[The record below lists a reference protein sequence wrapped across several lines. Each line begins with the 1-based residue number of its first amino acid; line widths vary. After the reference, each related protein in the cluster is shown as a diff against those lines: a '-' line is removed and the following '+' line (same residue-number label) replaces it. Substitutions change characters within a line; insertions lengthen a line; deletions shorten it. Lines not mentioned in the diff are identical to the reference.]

1 MPHAPL
7 RLAIPADAPAIE
19 ALLNL
24 CYRSDGGWTNEAALV
39 GGIRTTLAE
48 VQDVIQAPERH
59 LLVAEHLLPGS
70 SEPQLAATICIEP
83 HELNGQTTA
92 YVGMFAVHPALQGA
106 GLGKTM
112 LEAVEQYA
120 QSQLKLHTMSMTVL
134 EGRPELTAYYQRRG
148 YQPTG
153 ESIPF
158 PDNELNGTPLK
169 SGMRMHYMIKEIA

>member
-1 MPHAPL
+1 MPQTPL
-7 RLAIPADAPAIE
+7 RPAIPADAPAIE

-24 CYRSDGGWTNEAALV
+24 CYRSDAGWTNESALV
-39 GGIRTTLAE
+39 GGIRTTQAE
-48 VQDVIQAPERH
+48 VLEVIQAPERH
-59 LLVAEHLLPGS
+59 LLVAEHVLPGS

-83 HELNGQTTA
+83 HQIGGQTTA

-120 QSQLKLHTMSMTVL
+120 QTQLNLHTMSMTVL

-148 YQPTG
+148 YQPNG
-153 ESIPF
+153 ESVPF
-158 PDNELNGTPLK
+158 PDNDCNGVPRK
-169 SGMRMHYMIKEIA
+169 SGMRMHYMLKEIG